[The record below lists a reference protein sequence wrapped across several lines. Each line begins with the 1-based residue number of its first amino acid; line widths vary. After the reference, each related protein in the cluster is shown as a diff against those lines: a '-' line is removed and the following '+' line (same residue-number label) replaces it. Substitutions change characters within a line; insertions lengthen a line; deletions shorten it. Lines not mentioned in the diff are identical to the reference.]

1 MPKKSNEQTP
11 EEIEQIYTNALSL
24 LKERKLEEAKDEFIK
39 YLEIIEKKFK
49 GQKVYSPSN
58 GLEASLLSEDQ
69 ETLFTNYHASDAYFY
84 IGNILFEQDDLV
96 EARKYLGY
104 ALKWNPY
111 DCRARFEEAESYK
124 IVGNH
129 TKFHDLNEKTYDYLY
144 HPEDYARYLRNLG
157 YYYIEQGEF
166 RLAEC
171 IYLYSI
177 QYDESKGVEIMN
189 ELNYVSSIS
198 EHKDLPD
205 KKEIIETLDKHQ
217 INIFIPHKN
226 ISKIFELYE
235 EYKDENSSLTQLL
248 KELIDF
254 YNEFFV

>member
-1 MPKKSNEQTP
+1 MP
-11 EEIEQIYTNALSL
+11 EEIEKFYEVAIQNIKDLNY
-24 LKERKLEEAKDEFIK
+24 EEAKKNFTK
-39 YLEIIEKKFK
+39 YLEIVEKKFK
-49 GQKVYSPSN
+49 GKKVYSPSN
-58 GLEASLLSEDQ
+58 GLEAHLISDGKD
-69 ETLFTNYHASDAYFY
+69 TIFTNYHVSDAYFY
-84 IGNILFEQDDLV
+84 IGNILFEEDNLV
-96 EARKYLGY
+96 EARKYLNY

-124 IVGNH
+124 IVGNN
-129 TKFHDLNEKTYDYLY
+129 TKFHDLNEKTYEYIY

-157 YYYIEQGEF
+157 YYYIEQGEL

-198 EHKDLPD
+198 EYKELPD
-205 KKEIIETLDKHQ
+205 KKEIVETLDKHQ

-226 ISKIFELYE
+226 IAKIFELYE
-235 EYKDENSSLTQLL
+235 KYKDEKSNLQQLL